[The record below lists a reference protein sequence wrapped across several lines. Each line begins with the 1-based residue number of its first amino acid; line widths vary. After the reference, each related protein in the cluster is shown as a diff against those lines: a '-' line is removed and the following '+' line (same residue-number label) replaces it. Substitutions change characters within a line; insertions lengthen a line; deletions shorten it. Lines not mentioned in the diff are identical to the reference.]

1 MCALVLGFF
10 FLTRRGRIWILS
22 PECKTVQA
30 HFTDWISFLPSDP
43 KDKII
48 PNLEASA
55 QIPKAF
61 NQHGIPKTI

>member
-1 MCALVLGFF
+1 MYVCALVLGFF
-10 FLTRRGRIWILS
+10 FLTRKGSIS
-22 PECKTVQA
+22 PEYKTVQA

-43 KDKII
+43 KDKIN